1 MWLKAGELAI
11 ARAGH
16 QEGLAHLERGL
27 TLLKD
32 EPNSAERAEIELSYQ
47 MNIGSANNVLRGWS
61 AAEVKVAYGRA
72 RELVNDLTD
81 RTHGV
86 NALLGLFYYY
96 LVAGDV
102 NASTPIIEEAA
113 ELAEA
118 GGISDQIIV
127 AQQARG
133 QNYLY
138 RGHFGEA
145 AKCFEASLSRYDR
158 DKHAYLSNVWG
169 GDFFAY
175 DYSFLAMCYWHLGRM
190 REAQQAIQKSIEH
203 VDTFDDPVIHTVGYI
218 LNAVAS
224 VILRAWEDVHTYAS
238 SSEETAKSFGMA
250 FQIMFCPVL
259 RGCAMALKNGDPEGH
274 VLMKTHLDMLAAN
287 GIGWVTPWLRTQ
299 LVLSH
304 VIRGETDLAEQELER
319 VRREAS
325 ALGENWVIGLFD
337 IAEAEIC
344 KGKEDF
350 QGAEEWLLQAIT
362 FARQQPSKG
371 VELRAATSLAR
382 LWRDQG
388 KRSEAYD
395 LLAPIYDWF
404 TEGFDTTDLIEAK
417 SLLDELN

>member
-1 MWLKAGELAI
+1 
-11 ARAGH
+11 
-16 QEGLAHLERGL
+16 
-27 TLLKD
+27 
-32 EPNSAERAEIELSYQ
+32 
-47 MNIGSANNVLRGWS
+47 
-61 AAEVKVAYGRA
+61 
-72 RELVNDLTD
+72 
-81 RTHGV
+81 
-86 NALLGLFYYY
+86 
-96 LVAGDV
+96 V

-250 FQIMFCPVL
+250 FQIMFFPVL

-362 FARQQPSKG
+362 FARQQSSKG